1 MEKHPYIIGM
11 AGGSGSGKTTFL
23 NQLRSHFE
31 ESELVLVSQDNYY
44 RPREEQAI
52 DDQGVIN
59 FDVPE
64 ALDLDKF
71 HQDLQR
77 LQKGEAIEQLE
88 YTFNNNEAEATI
100 IKLESAPVILAEG
113 LFVFHKEEIRNLL
126 DFSIYFFADP
136 DIRLQRRIQRDAEER
151 GYPESDVRYRWENH
165 VRPADIQFL
174 EPFEKDCDMIINNNR
189 SFDVGLKHV
198 VNLIKN
204 QL

>member
-23 NQLRSHFE
+23 NQLRSHFG

-44 RPREEQAI
+44 RPREEQAM
-52 DDQGVIN
+52 DNQGVIN

-71 HQDLQR
+71 HQDLLK

-136 DIRLQRRIQRDAEER
+136 DIRLQRRIHRDAEER

-174 EPFEKDCDMIINNNR
+174 EPFEKDSDMIINNNR